1 MAVQW
6 RAARA
11 AFVRGRKTAG
21 TGRRTR
27 EGCDKDRANREQET
41 GRSACVDGR
50 DGDSCEGRRPEGNEV
65 MYAIG
70 GLGVLALGLIAF
82 AICKR
87 DSVKASLKFWK
98 IDF

>member
-1 MAVQW
+1 
-6 RAARA
+6 
-11 AFVRGRKTAG
+11 
-21 TGRRTR
+21 
-27 EGCDKDRANREQET
+27 
-41 GRSACVDGR
+41 
-50 DGDSCEGRRPEGNEV
+50 

-98 IDF
+98 IDFSLEAKNENSRQRKRSA